1 MYHPVMTDMTVAEVA
16 TACGVTER
24 TVRRW
29 LRDGRLPAL
38 RVGGRIR
45 IPEHALRELTAPYG
59 SDREPSGPPRAALG
73 PHLGADPGLARAQ
86 RAARAE
92 RLLAM
97 VRSLATPAEGDDGA
111 ALVRAG
117 RDEQDDRWDRA

>member
-1 MYHPVMTDMTVAEVA
+1 MTSMTVAEVA

-29 LRDGRLPAL
+29 LRDRRLPAL

-45 IPEHALRELTAPYG
+45 IPERALRELTAPYG
-59 SDREPSGPPRAALG
+59 SEGD
-73 PHLGADPGLARAQ
+73 PHLPTASVLEPRLGMDPGLARAR

-92 RLLAM
+92 RLLAV
-97 VRSLATPAEGDDGA
+97 VRSLATPAEDDDA
-111 ALVRAG
+111 ATLVRAG
-117 RDEQDDRWDRA
+117 RDEQDDRWDRG

>member
-1 MYHPVMTDMTVAEVA
+1 MTDMTVSQVA
-16 TACGVTER
+16 TVCGVTER

-45 IPEHALRELTAPYG
+45 IPEHALRDMTAPYG
-59 SDREPSGPPRAALG
+59 SEPASPRAHTLD
-73 PHLGADPGLARAQ
+73 PHLTVDPGLARAQ

-92 RLLAM
+92 RLLAT
-97 VRSLATPAEGDDGA
+97 VRSMAGPADGEDSVT
-111 ALVRAG
+111 LVRAG
-117 RDEQDDRWDRA
+117 RDEQDDRWDRW

>member
-1 MYHPVMTDMTVAEVA
+1 MTDMTVAQVA
-16 TACGVTER
+16 TICGVTER

-45 IPEHALRELTAPYG
+45 IPEHALREMAAPYG
-59 SDREPSGPPRAALG
+59 SGLEPAAPRTQALEAWPG
-73 PHLGADPGLARAQ
+73 IDPARAGEARLQ

-92 RLLAM
+92 RMLAN
-97 VRSLATPAEGDDGA
+97 VRALATPTDEDSV

-117 RDEQDDRWDRA
+117 RDEQDARWDPA